1 MAEKEIRMAV
11 NSRILLLTMIGL
23 IAEQS
28 LVQADEPTTIVVN
41 SMTTSLIRQAEI
53 AARETGML
61 KTVAVKAGEKVAAGT
76 LLASLDDEL
85 QELAVREAELN
96 VRIAELKA
104 DNNLPVETAKAQ
116 VREAELE
123 KAKLEI
129 AVKIS
134 QTTAGSDVSVRLA
147 EKNREVAQF
156 ELNRAQKAKD
166 AFSGSV
172 SNAELNRLQVLFDQ
186 RTLEIEKAREDR
198 TVAGLKPEADQAAVL
213 QQSETVAR
221 TQLLTSERE
230 QEQHVARTNLEVARN
245 ELALARLQL
254 DRRRL
259 TAPFSATIVSIER
272 QTSEWVEPGTSVMR
286 LIQLDQLRVEG
297 FVDADVATR
306 MMPGQKALIRFAGEP
321 LPAVNGVVTFI
332 SPEIDAVNQQV
343 QVWAEF
349 ANEDH
354 RVRPGLVANMEL
366 TLSSIEGP
374 ESAKLQPSDRADI
387 RQQ

>member
-1 MAEKEIRMAV
+1 MAINFRHG
-11 NSRILLLTMIGL
+11 ILTLVILFAGSSLL
-23 IAEQS
+23 A
-28 LVQADEPTTIVVN
+28 ADEPQTIVVE
-41 SMTTSLIRQAEI
+41 SMTTSLIRKADI
-53 AARETGML
+53 AARDTGML
-61 KTVAVKAGEKVAAGT
+61 KTIAVKMGDKVDAGT

-104 DNNLPVETAKAQ
+104 DNHLPVETAQAQ

-123 KAKLEI
+123 KAKLDI
-129 AVKIS
+129 AAKIS
-134 QTTAGSDVSVRLA
+134 QTEAGSDVSVRLA

-172 SNAELNRLQVLFDQ
+172 SNAELNRLQVLYDQ
-186 RTLEIEKAREDR
+186 RTLEIEKAKEDR
-198 TVAGLKPEADQAAVL
+198 TIASLKPKADQAAVL
-213 QQSETVAR
+213 QQTETIAR

-230 QEQHVARTNLEVARN
+230 QEQHVARTNLEVASN
-245 ELALARLQL
+245 ELALAKLQL

-259 TAPFSATIVSIER
+259 VAPFSATIVSIER
-272 QTSEWVEPGTSVMR
+272 QPSEWVEPGASVMR

-297 FVDADVATR
+297 FVSAAAATQ
-306 MMPGQKALIRFAGEP
+306 MMPGQKVVIRFAGDQ

-343 QVWAEF
+343 RVWAEF
-349 ANEDH
+349 ENENH
-354 RVRPGLVANMEL
+354 RVRPGLVASMVV
-366 TLSSIEGP
+366 TLSTP
-374 ESAKLQPSDRADI
+374 EESETAKARLSDPADV
-387 RQQ
+387 RQ

>member
-1 MAEKEIRMAV
+1 MAL
-11 NSRILLLTMIGL
+11 NSRHSLLMLIILWVGNSLL
-23 IAEQS
+23 S
-28 LVQADEPTTIVVN
+28 ADEPKVIVVE
-41 SMTTSLIRQAEI
+41 SMTTSLIRRAEI
-53 AARETGML
+53 AARDTGML
-61 KTVAVKAGEKVAAGT
+61 KTIAVKTGEKVEAGT

-104 DNNLPVETAKAQ
+104 NNNLPVETARAQ

-123 KAKLEI
+123 KSRLEI
-129 AVKIS
+129 AARIS
-134 QTTAGSDVSVRLA
+134 QTLAGSDVSVRLA
-147 EKNREVAQF
+147 EKTREVAQF

-198 TVAGLKPEADQAAVL
+198 TVASLKPEADQAAVL
-213 QQSETVAR
+213 QQTETIAR

-230 QEQHVARTNLEVARN
+230 QEQHVARTSLEVAHN

-259 TAPFSATIVSIER
+259 IAPFSATIVAIER
-272 QTSEWVEPGTSVMR
+272 QPSEWVEPGTSVIR

-297 FVDADVATR
+297 FVGADEATQIIA
-306 MMPGQKALIRFAGEP
+306 GQKVVITFAGDQ
-321 LPAVNGVVTFI
+321 LPAIDGLVTFI

-343 QVWAEF
+343 RVWAEF
-349 ANEDH
+349 ENSNH
-354 RVRPGLVANMEL
+354 RVRPGLVASMKVTL
-366 TLSSIEGP
+366 TSAEESSA
-374 ESAKLQPSDRADI
+374 AKTKTSDRVDA
-387 RQQ
+387 RQ

>member
-1 MAEKEIRMAV
+1 MLV
-11 NSRILLLTMIGL
+11 ILFAGTSLL
-23 IAEQS
+23 A
-28 LVQADEPTTIVVN
+28 ADEPQTIVIE
-41 SMTTSLIRQAEI
+41 SMTTSLIRKADI
-53 AARETGML
+53 AARDTGML
-61 KTVAVKAGEKVAAGT
+61 KTIAVKMGDKVEAGT

-104 DNNLPVETAKAQ
+104 DNHLPVETAQAQ

-129 AVKIS
+129 VAKIS
-134 QTTAGSDVSVRLA
+134 QTEAGSDVSVRLA

-172 SNAELNRLQVLFDQ
+172 SNAELNRLHVLYDQ
-186 RTLEIEKAREDR
+186 RTLEIEKAKEDR
-198 TVAGLKPEADQAAVL
+198 TIASLKPKADQAAVL
-213 QQSETVAR
+213 QQTETIAR

-245 ELALARLQL
+245 ELALAKLQL

-259 TAPFSATIVSIER
+259 VAPFSATIVSIER
-272 QTSEWVEPGTSVMR
+272 QPSEWVEPGASVMR

-297 FVDADVATR
+297 FVSAAAATQ
-306 MMPGQKALIRFAGEP
+306 MMPGQTVVIRFAGDQ

-343 QVWAEF
+343 RVWAEF
-349 ANEDH
+349 ENENH
-354 RVRPGLVANMEL
+354 RVRPGLVASMVV
-366 TLSSIEGP
+366 TLSTP
-374 ESAKLQPSDRADI
+374 EESETAKARLSDPADV
-387 RQQ
+387 RQ